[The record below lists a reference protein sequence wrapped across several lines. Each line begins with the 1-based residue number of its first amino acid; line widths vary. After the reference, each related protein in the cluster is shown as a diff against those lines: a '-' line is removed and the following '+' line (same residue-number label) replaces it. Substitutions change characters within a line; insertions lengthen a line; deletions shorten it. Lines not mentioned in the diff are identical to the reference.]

1 MYDVVSLQNQHWPQP
16 ALRPEQTLVIGWGTH
31 DNLPHSPGLPTQGQA
46 GEDSISYVPDEQIE
60 ASHTPQV
67 PDRLPED
74 NRAQYIP
81 DGAQEGRC
89 PEPL

>member
-16 ALRPEQTLVIGWGTH
+16 ALRPE
-31 DNLPHSPGLPTQGQA
+31 LPTQGQA
-46 GEDSISYVPDEQIE
+46 GEVSISYVPDEQIE

-67 PDRLPED
+67 PDRLAED